1 MANIVFHNNTV
12 SMNDMWYDSH
22 AQLVRMV
29 AFDLKASSEQ
39 IDELLEKYVGK
50 KQKMKAQKNP
60 FQPKKPKSSYFYFC
74 DDFRPKLIE
83 NFKKK
88 NPNKKVSIADIAKDL
103 GKKWKDLKD
112 KDKKKYHQL
121 LQVNIQNKEIQ
132 IHYLNSLKIP

>member
-12 SMNDMWYDSH
+12 SLNDMWYDSH

-83 NFKKK
+83 KFNKKH
-88 NPNKKVSIADIAKDL
+88 PNEKVSISDVAKQL
-103 GKKWKDLKD
+103 GKKWKELKD
-112 KDKKKYHQL
+112 KDKKKYQA
-121 LQVNIQNKEIQ
+121 QADVDKKRYEKELEEFNEK
-132 IHYLNSLKIP
+132 YA

>member
-12 SMNDMWYDSH
+12 SLNDMWYDSH

-83 NFKKK
+83 KFHKKH
-88 NPNKKVSIADIAKDL
+88 PNEKGIGHYCWHAL
-103 GKKWKDLKD
+103 
-112 KDKKKYHQL
+112 H
-121 LQVNIQNKEIQ
+121 LQFAEWSPRSGTTGFLPSRTFEQ
-132 IHYLNSLKIP
+132 

>member
-12 SMNDMWYDSH
+12 SLNDMWYESH

-74 DDFRPKLIE
+74 DVYRPTLIE

-88 NPNKKVSIADIAKDL
+88 NPDKKVSIANIAKDL
-103 GKKWKDLKD
+103 GKKWKNIKD
-112 KDKKKYHQL
+112 KEKCKYQEQAEVDKKRYAQELEEFNEKYA
-121 LQVNIQNKEIQ
+121 
-132 IHYLNSLKIP
+132 